1 MDSAMWPILIFGG
14 VAMLAIVVLQAIRMS
29 KGGLFSTN
37 FIKAYGLILIATLGS
52 ALIFADADAN
62 AKTGAFTLLGTIAGY
77 LAGAGKKSADGGSS
91 GGGETE
97 TLL

>member
-1 MDSAMWPILIFGG
+1 MDSATWPVLVFGG
-14 VAMLAIVVLQAIRMS
+14 VAMLAIVALQAIRMV
-29 KGGLFSTN
+29 KGGLFSAN

-52 ALIFADADAN
+52 ALIFADADAD

-77 LAGAGKKSADGGSS
+77 LAGAGKKAPDGGQSS
-91 GGGETE
+91 GGETE